1 LKLKTV
7 SPVRGAGK
15 VCHNYGVSVR
25 TTIDLADDMYAVL
38 RRRAADE
45 RTSIRALIADAIDS
59 RYRTVRSKPVTGP
72 LVGKRG
78 AKPAAGSPDRENP
91 YDVLFA

>member
-1 LKLKTV
+1 M
-7 SPVRGAGK
+7 
-15 VCHNYGVSVR
+15 SVR
-25 TTIDLADDMYAVL
+25 TTIDLPDDTYIAL

-45 RTSIRALIADAIDS
+45 RTSIRALITDAIDS
-59 RYRTVRSKPVTGP
+59 KYRTIRSRPVTGP

-78 AKPAAGSPDRENP
+78 GKPAPGSPDRENP

>member
-1 LKLKTV
+1 M
-7 SPVRGAGK
+7 
-15 VCHNYGVSVR
+15 SVR
-25 TTIDLADDMYAVL
+25 TTIDLADDMYAAL

-45 RTSIRALIADAIDS
+45 RTSIRALIVDAIES
-59 RYRTVRSKPVTGP
+59 RYRLTPSKPVTGP

-78 AKPAAGSPDRENP
+78 AKPAPGSPDRENP

>member
-1 LKLKTV
+1 M
-7 SPVRGAGK
+7 
-15 VCHNYGVSVR
+15 SVR
-25 TTIDLADDMYAVL
+25 TTIDLPDDTYAAL

-45 RTSIRALIADAIDS
+45 RTSIRALITDAIDS
-59 RYRTVRSKPVTGP
+59 KYRMKRSKPVTGP

-78 AKPAAGSPDRENP
+78 RKPAPGSPDRENP